1 MRVRLS
7 ILSLFFSLTL
17 LSTAAHAAPIVF
29 NLEDVPAG
37 PQDSLASL
45 QLTSGGVTLTITREN
60 GGTFNVFDPIG
71 FPPSFGDRVLPL
83 FASADNAAFLINFSE
98 PIYLF
103 GLDFGNIGAEN
114 DEVTISAYSDLDQA
128 GLIDSEAF
136 DYPGL
141 SFPAF
146 ETVAIGGPIPA
157 QSVRVLVGN
166 APMTIYFDNFV
177 VDTAAPVP
185 EPALLLLVASGM
197 AGVGLRRRRRE

>member
-1 MRVRLS
+1 MTVRRNL
-7 ILSLFFSLTL
+7 LSLLFLLTL
-17 LSTAAHAAPIVF
+17 VPTAAHAAPIVF
-29 NLEDVPAG
+29 DLEDVPAG
-37 PQDSLASL
+37 PQNSLTSL
-45 QLTSGGVTLTITREN
+45 ELTSGGVTMTITQEN
-60 GGTFNVFDPIG
+60 GATFNVFDPIG

-83 FASADNAAFLINFSE
+83 FANAASAAFLFEFSQ

-114 DEVTISAYSDLDQA
+114 DEVTISAYSDLNQV
-128 GLIDSEAF
+128 GLLDSETF

-146 ETVAIGGPIPA
+146 ETVAIGGPFPA
-157 QSVRVLVGN
+157 QSVRVFVGN

-197 AGVGLRRRRRE
+197 AAAGLRRRRQG